1 MSKPPT
7 AGKPAPPVRGAA
19 QTAAAMLRGILS
31 LTLLAALLVGL
42 PVLLWW
48 ATARVGPPGL
58 AALADLF
65 STDDSGQVFLLVL
78 AVAGWVGWVLF
89 ACAVLLEIPAQLRGR
104 AAPQVRGLV
113 GQRAAAALVG
123 AVLLALPAGTA
134 LAAPAT
140 AAPTTAPIGISATP
154 VPGTTAAANT
164 TGAKAVAADE
174 GGSAAV
180 TYTVRDVRPA
190 ESLWSIAEQTLGDGE
205 RWTDIAAAN
214 QGRAMADGST
224 FRADQ
229 PIQSGWVLTLP
240 ADATPTTT
248 PAGTR
253 AQTSRTAP
261 VGRGEYTVQEG
272 DSLSTVADEQL
283 DDADRYPE
291 IFELNQGAPLP
302 EGGAFTDPDL
312 IYPGQ
317 KLTLPATDS
326 TPAPQAPTPAP
337 EVSRPTTPPTGTP
350 APTPTAP
357 TTPTTPTTK
366 ATPTPKASATPKA
379 STTPKPSAAAPTAK
393 ASPTPKTNTPA
404 QAGPT
409 ASSSASAAKPNPA
422 APASPKAA
430 APTVPEPAPAAPRAQ
445 FTGSS
450 VNWALVAGI
459 GTLLAAS
466 LAGALGVRRIL
477 QQRQRRAGETIAQ
490 DSVPTEVEQVLDA
503 AAEPQ
508 GIDFLDRALRA
519 LAHQA
524 GEDGVSLPALRGA
537 RLTADGITLMLDEP
551 ADPVAPFTT
560 GPETRTWALNP
571 AAGLPAVAELGDV
584 HAPYPGLVTLGA
596 DDDGLLLADLT
607 TCGVLLL
614 DGTSDEVL
622 EVARA
627 LALELG
633 TCRWTDYSE
642 ILTTGL
648 GARLSG
654 LLPQG
659 RIRTMPHLPA
669 VATDLGEL
677 LLEAHQSGEQ
687 VLPWL
692 MIGAGEPD
700 EEHVTQLADALAAA
714 RTLHTAVVLP
724 ATAAARRAF
733 PHAEILDTTRD
744 QTARLEP
751 LDLPVTL
758 QRITDEQYRQYVH
771 ALTVSAEEA
780 EPATGAWEFAES
792 HAQAAA
798 SGQPLTVRIT
808 SEDAQDPGNPF
819 PALLAGLPTPTPSPT
834 AAAIPA
840 PAAPADEPSAAAP
853 APDTG
858 STSGAAAQPQPPTI
872 AAGTNANVVEVRI
885 EMLGPLGIKGGVR
898 SAHASRTTA
907 LAALIH
913 LRPGRSAEAVCQ
925 AMDPITPWSTRTL
938 HSRLSELRNV
948 VGLTKDGHP
957 LLPRPKA
964 GDGYAFHP
972 AVTSDWED
980 FKALAS
986 RGLAAGPKAGIE
998 DLEAAMALVRG
1009 KPFDG
1014 RTLPWADPVIQEMMS
1029 RITDT
1034 AHTLARWHTDGDT
1047 PDLDAARHAVLQALD
1062 VEETSEVLY
1071 RDLLRIHWT
1080 AGNTTAVRKTVARV
1094 QQMARTYDI
1103 TLDDST
1109 EDTITRALSQ
1119 DPYPAAHRAAT
1130 S

>member
-7 AGKPAPPVRGAA
+7 AGKPAPPARGAA
-19 QTAAAMLRGILS
+19 QTAAALLRGILS
-31 LTLLAALLVGL
+31 LTVLAALLAGL

-58 AALADLF
+58 DALAHLF

-78 AVAGWVGWVLF
+78 AVAGWIGWALF

-104 AAPQVRGLV
+104 AAPQIRGLV

-123 AVLLALPAGTA
+123 AVFLALPAGTA

-140 AAPTTAPIGISATP
+140 AAPTTAPVSISTTAT
-154 VPGTTAAANT
+154 PGTTTAAST
-164 TGAKAVAADE
+164 TGAATLSADE

-180 TYTVRDVRPA
+180 TYTVRDVKPA
-190 ESLWSIAEQTLGDGE
+190 ESLWSIAEHTLGDGE

-214 QGRAMADGST
+214 EGRVMVDGGT

-229 PIQSGWVLTLP
+229 PIQPGWVLTLP
-240 ADATPTTT
+240 ADASTTT
-248 PAGTR
+248 PSGIRT
-253 AQTSRTAP
+253 QTSHTAP
-261 VGRGEYTVQEG
+261 VGQAEYTVQEG

-326 TPAPQAPTPAP
+326 TPAPEAPAPAP
-337 EVSRPTTPPTGTP
+337 EVSRPTTPPADTP
-350 APTPTAP
+350 APAPTA
-357 TTPTTPTTK
+357 K
-366 ATPTPKASATPKA
+366 ATPPPQASATPKA
-379 STTPKPSAAAPTAK
+379 DTSRKPSAAAPTAK
-393 ASPTPKTNTPA
+393 ASPTPKTNTTPHA
-404 QAGPT
+404 SATPQAGPA
-409 ASSSASAAKPNPA
+409 ASSSASAAQPSPA
-422 APASPKAA
+422 ASPSPEAATPA
-430 APTVPEPAPAAPRAQ
+430 PAPAAPRAQ
-445 FTGSS
+445 LTGSS

-524 GEDGVSLPALRGA
+524 GEDGISLPALRGA
-537 RLTADGITLMLDEP
+537 RLTADGITLLLDEP

-560 GPETRTWALNP
+560 GPEARTWALDP
-571 AAGLPAVAELGDV
+571 AAVLATVEELGDV

-614 DGTSDEVL
+614 DGTPDEVL

-692 MIGAGEPD
+692 MIGAGEHD
-700 EEHVTQLADALAAA
+700 EEHVTQLADAVAAA
-714 RTLHTAVVLP
+714 RTLHTAIVLP

-733 PHAEILDTTRD
+733 PHAEILDTTRE
-744 QTARLEP
+744 QATRLEG

-780 EPATGAWEFAES
+780 APATGAWEFAEG
-792 HAQAAA
+792 HKQAAA

-819 PALLAGLPTPTPSPT
+819 PALLAGLPTPTPAPT
-834 AAAIPA
+834 TIPA
-840 PAAPADEPSAAAP
+840 PAAPVDEPATQAP

-858 STSGAAAQPQPPTI
+858 STPAEAAQPQPPTI
-872 AAGTNANVVEVRI
+872 AADKNATAGEVRI

-913 LRPGRSAEAVCQ
+913 LRPGRGADAVCQ
-925 AMDPITPWSTRTL
+925 AMDPINPWSTRTL

-948 VGLTKDGHP
+948 VGLTEDGHP

-964 GDGYAFHP
+964 GDGYTFHP
-972 AVTSDWED
+972 AVTSDWEQ

-986 RGLAAGPKAGIE
+986 RGLAAGPKTGTA

-1014 RTLPWADPVIQEMMS
+1014 RTLPWADPVIQEMLS

-1071 RDLLRIHWT
+1071 RDLLHIEWT

-1119 DPYPAAHRAAT
+1119 DPYPATHRAAT

>member
-31 LTLLAALLVGL
+31 LTILAALLVGL

-58 AALADLF
+58 DALAHLF

-78 AVAGWVGWVLF
+78 AVAGWIGWALF

-104 AAPQVRGLV
+104 AAPQIRGLV

-123 AVLLALPAGTA
+123 AVFLALPAGTA

-140 AAPTTAPIGISATP
+140 AAPTTAPVSISSTATP
-154 VPGTTAAANT
+154 GTTTAAADAGT
-164 TGAKAVAADE
+164 TGAVADE
-174 GGSAAV
+174 GESAAV
-180 TYTVRDVRPA
+180 TYRVRDVKPA
-190 ESLWSIAEQTLGDGE
+190 ESLWSIAEHTLGDGE

-214 QGRAMADGST
+214 ENRVMVDGST

-229 PIQSGWVLTLP
+229 PIQPGWVLTLP
-240 ADATPTTT
+240 ADASTTA

-253 AQTSRTAP
+253 AQNSRTDP
-261 VGRGEYTVQEG
+261 IGRGEYTVQEG
-272 DSLSTVADEQL
+272 DSLSTVADKQL

-317 KLTLPATDS
+317 KLALPAPDS
-326 TPAPQAPTPAP
+326 TPAP
-337 EVSRPTTPPTGTP
+337 EVSRPTTPPADTP
-350 APTPTAP
+350 A
-357 TTPTTPTTK
+357 TTPTTPT
-366 ATPTPKASATPKA
+366 APT
-379 STTPKPSAAAPTAK
+379 APTAK
-393 ASPTPKTNTPA
+393 ASPTPKASATPKSSTTPKPSAAVPTAKASPTPNTSAAP

-422 APASPKAA
+422 APTSPKAA
-430 APTVPEPAPAAPRAQ
+430 APAVPEPAPAAPRAQ
-445 FTGSS
+445 LTGSS

-524 GEDGVSLPALRGA
+524 GEDGISLPALRGA
-537 RLTADGITLMLDEP
+537 RLTANGITLLLDEP

-560 GPETRTWALNP
+560 GPEARTWTLDP
-571 AAGLPAVAELGDV
+571 AAVLPTVDELGDV
-584 HAPYPGLVTLGA
+584 HAPYPGLATLGA

-614 DGTSDEVL
+614 DGTLDEVL

-724 ATAAARRAF
+724 ATAAARLAF
-733 PHAEILDTTRD
+733 PHAEILDTTRG

-792 HAQAAA
+792 HEQAAA

-808 SEDAQDPGNPF
+808 SQDAQDPGNPF
-819 PALLAGLPTPTPSPT
+819 PALLAGLPTPTPSP

-853 APDTG
+853 DPDTV
-858 STSGAAAQPQPPTI
+858 STAGAAAQPQPPTI
-872 AAGTNANVVEVRI
+872 AAGTKANVVEVRI

-925 AMDPITPWSTRTL
+925 AMDPINPWSTRTL

-948 VGLTKDGHP
+948 VGLTEDGHP

-972 AVTSDWED
+972 AVTSDWEQ

-986 RGLAAGPKAGIE
+986 RGLAAGPKAGTE
-998 DLEAAMALVRG
+998 DLESAMALVRG

-1034 AHTLARWHTDGDT
+1034 AHTLARWHTDSDT
-1047 PDLDAARHAVLQALD
+1047 PDLDAARHAVLQGLD

-1071 RDLLRIHWT
+1071 RDLLRIDWT

>member
-7 AGKPAPPVRGAA
+7 AGKPAPPARGAA
-19 QTAAAMLRGILS
+19 QTAATMLRGILS
-31 LTLLAALLVGL
+31 LTILAALLVGL

-58 AALADLF
+58 DALAHLF

-104 AAPQVRGLV
+104 AAPQIRGLV

-123 AVLLALPAGTA
+123 AVFLALPAGTA

-140 AAPTTAPIGISATP
+140 AAPTTAAVSVSATAT
-154 VPGTTAAANT
+154 PGTTTAAAST
-164 TGAKAVAADE
+164 AGAVADE
-174 GGSAAV
+174 GDSAAA
-180 TYTVRDVRPA
+180 TYRVRDVKPA
-190 ESLWSIAEQTLGDGE
+190 ESLWSIAEQILGDGE

-214 QGRAMADGST
+214 ENRVMVDGST

-229 PIQSGWVLTLP
+229 PIQPGWVLTLP
-240 ADATPTTT
+240 PDASTTT
-248 PAGTR
+248 PAGIR
-253 AQTSRTAP
+253 AQSNHTAP
-261 VGRGEYTVQEG
+261 VSAAAYTVQEG
-272 DSLSTVADEQL
+272 DSLSTVADKQL

-291 IFELNQGAPLP
+291 IFALNQGAPLP
-302 EGGAFTDPDL
+302 EGGTFTDPDL

-326 TPAPQAPTPAP
+326 TPAPQAPAP
-337 EVSRPTTPPTGTP
+337 EVSRPTTPPSNP
-350 APTPTAP
+350 PTPTAP
-357 TTPTTPTTK
+357 TAK
-366 ATPTPKASATPKA
+366 ATPPPQASATPKA

-393 ASPTPKTNTPA
+393 ASPTPKTSTSPQASTTP

-409 ASSSASAAKPNPA
+409 ASSSASAAKSSPAASTSPEKA
-422 APASPKAA
+422 APA
-430 APTVPEPAPAAPRAQ
+430 TPAAAPRAQ
-445 FTGSS
+445 LTGSS

-503 AAEPQ
+503 AAQPQ

-524 GEDGVSLPALRGA
+524 GEEGISLPALRGG
-537 RLTADGITLMLDEP
+537 RLTADGITLLLDEP

-560 GPETRTWALNP
+560 GPEDRTWALDP
-571 AAGLPAVAELGDV
+571 AAVLATVEELGDI

-614 DGTSDEVL
+614 DGTPDEVL

-714 RTLHTAVVLP
+714 RALQTAVVLP
-724 ATAAARRAF
+724 ATAASRRAF
-733 PHAEILDTTRD
+733 PHAEILDTTRE
-744 QTARLEP
+744 QSTRLEP

-758 QRITDEQYRQYVH
+758 QRITNEQYRQYVH

-780 EPATGAWEFAES
+780 EPATGAWEFTES
-792 HAQAAA
+792 HDQAAA

-808 SEDAQDPGNPF
+808 NEDAQDPGNPF
-819 PALLAGLPTPTPSPT
+819 PALLPGLPTPTPSP

-840 PAAPADEPSAAAP
+840 PAAPADEPAAAEP

-858 STSGAAAQPQPPTI
+858 STAGAAAQPQPPTI
-872 AAGTNANVVEVRI
+872 AAGTKTNVVEVRI

-925 AMDPITPWSTRTL
+925 AMDPINPWSTRTL

-948 VGLTKDGHP
+948 VGLTEDGHP

-972 AVTSDWED
+972 AVTSDWEE

-986 RGLAAGPKAGIE
+986 RGLAAGPKAGTE
-998 DLEAAMALVRG
+998 DLETAMALVRG

-1047 PDLDAARHAVLQALD
+1047 PDLDAARHAVLHALD

-1071 RDLLRIHWT
+1071 RDLLHIEWT
-1080 AGNTTAVRKTVARV
+1080 AGNTNAVRKTVARV

-1119 DPYPAAHRAAT
+1119 NPHPAAHRAAT
-1130 S
+1130 N